1 MKKIVALVIS
11 CISFIILDLIWIKI
25 MQVPFS
31 KMISSIMLPKLH
43 IDYLTLIYTYSLLLI
58 GFIYFIALPY
68 LVHKKP
74 LKYLIASFLLG
85 VIIFGNFESTNAALF
100 PNWKTS
106 IIILDT
112 IWGGVLYFA
121 STIILIFSYK
131 LLKR

>member
-1 MKKIVALVIS
+1 MKKFIALFIS

-43 IDYLTLIYTYSLLLI
+43 INFLTLIYTYALLLI

-68 LVHKKP
+68 LVHKKTF
-74 LKYLIASFLLG
+74 KYLIASFLLG
-85 VIIFGNFESTNAALF
+85 VIIFGNFEITNSALF

-106 IIILDT
+106 ILILDT

-121 STIILIFSYK
+121 STIILILSYK
-131 LLKR
+131 LIKK